1 MKRLLNT
8 LSLVGRLPLYTIPN
22 VGSETKISQGVAH
35 FKADFAFFPKVEREY
50 QKDPVFSFL
59 GKSVVRNYLFDT
71 NLGLNAVYIFIY
83 KYIYMS
89 ETL

>member
-22 VGSETKISQGVAH
+22 VGSETKSHKELPILKQTLP
-35 FKADFAFFPKVEREY
+35 FFPKVEREY

-59 GKSVVRNYLFDT
+59 GASVVRNYLSDT